1 MRWPRTSHFVNKCQK
16 TQNKPKFMFLGKSE
30 NFDFWQIFTFLGLWP
45 FSYVSTVWIRI
56 FQQFFQKMQK
66 FPSSNDFIRKSCM
79 KSQNGR
85 FLVGQFYVAVTK
97 RVIDFENQKFLWSL
111 IVLERCNLS
120 QRIRKQPQNAS
131 SYFLCE
137 PQAKKDHFCPK
148 SPFLTKKF
156 RTFGPSAPPLKPILT
171 NKKNLTLF
179 FGRSI
184 DIRSQN

>member
-1 MRWPRTSHFVNKCQK
+1 MAAKRPSHFVNKCQK

-30 NFDFWQIFTFLGLWP
+30 NFGFWQIFTFLGLWP

-56 FQQFFQKMQK
+56 FQQFFQKIQK

-85 FLVGQFYVAVTK
+85 FLVGQFYVGVT
-97 RVIDFENQKFLWSL
+97 VLFCEVENQKFLSPA

-120 QRIRKQPQNAS
+120 HRMRKTPQNAS

-156 RTFGPSAPPLKPILT
+156 RTFGPTAPQLKPILT
-171 NKKNLTLF
+171 NKKNLIRF
-179 FGRSI
+179 FGCSI
-184 DIRSQN
+184 DIR